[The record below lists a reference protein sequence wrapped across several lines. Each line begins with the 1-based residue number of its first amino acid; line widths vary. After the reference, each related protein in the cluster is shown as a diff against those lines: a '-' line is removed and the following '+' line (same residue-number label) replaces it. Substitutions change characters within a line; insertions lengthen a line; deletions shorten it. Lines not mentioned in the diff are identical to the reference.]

1 MSSYK
6 HMFPVE
12 KMASV
17 FRVSKSSYYKWCK
30 HPVKK
35 WDQTNARLL
44 VQIKDIYDN
53 SRQTYGSPRI
63 TKQLKRK
70 GINASR
76 PRVARLMKQANI
88 RSIVKKKYVVTTDS
102 QHTYRT
108 FENLVDRNFTP
119 GQPGKIWVSDI
130 TYIATKQGWGY
141 LTTIID
147 IGDRKVI
154 GWTVSQSLRAQDTVI
169 PAWKAAMAHRP
180 ITEPLLFHSDR
191 GIQYACDAFTKELSN
206 HKQVHQ
212 SMSGKGDCWDNA
224 VAESFFKTL
233 KAEWVNRFTYQDH
246 NQLALS
252 LFDYI
257 ETFYNTQRAHSSLGF
272 LSPQQ
277 YAAELTNKP
286 IAA

>member
-70 GINASR
+70 GINVSR

>member
-70 GINASR
+70 GINVSR

-119 GQPGKIWVSDI
+119 GQPGKTWVSDI

>member
-1 MSSYK
+1 MNSYK

-12 KMASV
+12 RMARV

-35 WDQTNARLL
+35 WDQINARLL
-44 VQIKDIYDN
+44 AQIKDIHGK
-53 SRQTYGSPRI
+53 SRQIYGSPRI
-63 TKQLKRK
+63 AKRLNSK
-70 GINASR
+70 GIHVSR
-76 PRVARLMKQANI
+76 PRVARLMKKANI
-88 RSIVKKKYVVTTDS
+88 RSVLKKKYIITTDS
-102 QHTYRT
+102 RHSCRT
-108 FENLVDRNFTP
+108 FGNLVDRNFTP
-119 GQPGKIWVSDI
+119 GRPGKIWVSDI
-130 TYIATKQGWGY
+130 TYIATKQGWAY
-141 LTTIID
+141 LTTILD

-169 PAWKAAMAHRP
+169 PAWKAAVSHRP
-180 ITEPLLFHSDR
+180 LTQPLLFHSDR
-191 GIQYACDAFTKELSN
+191 GIQYACDAFSKELSS
-206 HKQVHQ
+206 HKQVTQ

-277 YAAELTNKP
+277 YADGLINKP
-286 IAA
+286 NAA